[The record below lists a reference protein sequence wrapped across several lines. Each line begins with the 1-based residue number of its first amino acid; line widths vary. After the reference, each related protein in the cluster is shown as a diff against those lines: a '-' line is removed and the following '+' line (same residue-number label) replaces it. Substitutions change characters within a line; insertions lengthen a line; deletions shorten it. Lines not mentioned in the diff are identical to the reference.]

1 MTTGESARTGLTQGK
16 RRGSAAETWRR
27 LVPFGGRS
35 RARASPALPS
45 CHGVRVGAAPVGVGG
60 GAFRDP
66 LIYDNVPADTDC
78 LVCQGRRQEMSCFFP
93 SQELEIIESC

>member
-16 RRGSAAETWRR
+16 RSGSGGGGDREAVGPGRGAE
-27 LVPFGGRS
+27 RS
-35 RARASPALPS
+35 PASPALPS
-45 CHGVRVGAAPVGVGG
+45 CHGERAGAAPVGG